1 MYLYLELIYLES
13 LQIYNEASNQDNL
26 VKRRSSVEIPSSL
39 SKVLPS
45 KIISKLS
52 RVNTLNSKEFAKIE
66 NNKKQMYKS
75 NKEIQSHKAEKIN
88 FDASN
93 FKYLK
98 HVPIRAQNEV
108 TEPAEISEL
117 NKINSVYLK

>member
-13 LQIYNEASNQDNL
+13 LQIYNEASNQDHL

-75 NKEIQSHKAEKIN
+75 NKEILSHKAERIN

-98 HVPIRAQNEV
+98 HVPIRAQNEG
-108 TEPAEISEL
+108 TEPTEISEL